1 MLPEVKHETTI
12 NLIQQIKFINS
23 KFKKK
28 EIKVKEISYN
38 RRGIDLFETIYS
50 NGFYIKLNACFG
62 EINMPCDYISIR
74 YENEIIVSYDCNNDL
89 LGYLPPLHKELKIYV
104 EDVKSIEF
112 VKPMVIERK

>member
-50 NGFYIKLNACFG
+50 NGFYI
-62 EINMPCDYISIR
+62 
-74 YENEIIVSYDCNNDL
+74 
-89 LGYLPPLHKELKIYV
+89 
-104 EDVKSIEF
+104 
-112 VKPMVIERK
+112 

>member
-1 MLPEVKHETTI
+1 
-12 NLIQQIKFINS
+12 
-23 KFKKK
+23 
-28 EIKVKEISYN
+28 
-38 RRGIDLFETIYS
+38 
-50 NGFYIKLNACFG
+50 
-62 EINMPCDYISIR
+62 MPCDYISIR